1 MESAC
6 GTPQPSKTNN
16 AVLDIVLNKFFRPGL
31 FSSICRLLFFVL
43 KSSSFHSYW
52 PSIFCMKSLF
62 FQIFIVSH
70 NVKHIYSLNW
80 SYSFYCNFILWTGP
94 ILFIV
99 ILFSQNYSIWYSI
112 PFGLF
117 CFNTVFFSLFPL
129 YLGFII
135 PFLQYYSFL
144 LKAMEAKFQVTLLA
158 EDNPRFTTVPLN
170 HCSSS

>member
-16 AVLDIVLNKFFRPGL
+16 AVLDIVLNKIFRPGL

-62 FQIFIVSH
+62 FFQIFIVSH

-80 SYSFYCNFILWTGP
+80 SYSFYCNFILSE
-94 ILFIV
+94 LFYLI
-99 ILFSQNYSIWYSI
+99 
-112 PFGLF
+112 
-117 CFNTVFFSLFPL
+117 FNTFWAILLQYRIFQSFFL

-135 PFLQYYSFL
+135 PFLQYYSF
-144 LKAMEAKFQVTLLA
+144 KGNGGVVPSDPPA